1 MKMMVLS
8 NPRVAAVI
16 TMIALFAIGTV
27 ISYLLMRL
35 HERRRLKKHI
45 DSITDA
51 ALSARDETILM
62 LQHDIF
68 EKDERINHLETRI
81 ARVAVFLGKAIEE
94 SGGK

>member
-8 NPRVAAVI
+8 NPRVAALI
-16 TMIALFAIGTV
+16 TMAALFVIGTV
-27 ISYLLMRL
+27 ISYILMRL
-35 HERRRLKKHI
+35 HEGRRLKKKI

-51 ALSARDETILM
+51 ALTARDDTIIM
-62 LQHDIF
+62 LQNEILQ
-68 EKDERINHLETRI
+68 KDERINHLQSKI